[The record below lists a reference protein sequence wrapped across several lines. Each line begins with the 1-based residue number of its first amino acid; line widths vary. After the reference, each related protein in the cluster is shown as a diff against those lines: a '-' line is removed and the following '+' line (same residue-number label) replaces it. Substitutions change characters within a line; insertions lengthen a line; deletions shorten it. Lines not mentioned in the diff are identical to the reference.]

1 VKFAAILG
9 FTVILVF
16 ITLYEWPKMKGQMKR
31 EKIAFAALTILGGIL
46 AFLLVF
52 YPETPGPTQWMDAI
66 FKPLVTILEK

>member
-46 AFLLVF
+46 AFLLVLF
-52 YPETPGPTQWMDAI
+52 PDIPGPTQWLNAI
-66 FKPLVTILEK
+66 YKPLVTLFEK